1 MSAYGEPKTFT
12 LDYGQMHQLFELLE
26 TALNS
31 PTKDDRLECLR
42 ALRNELYRH
51 LD

>member
-1 MSAYGEPKTFT
+1 MSVYGEPKTFT
-12 LDYGQMHQLFELLE
+12 LDYGQMNQLFELLE

-31 PTKDDRLECLR
+31 PTKDDKLEGLR